1 MSVCVRALAHAVCVV
16 CPVQMETEPV
26 MASEPV
32 FSVGPSVQVPCH
44 IPAIPNGSGTQAK
57 ADERSGKLTA
67 EQLAAI
73 EDEELLDK
81 MVLHT
86 QVTNL
91 DDLDLKAP
99 LCDRQ
104 SSFRHEKS
112 LCVILTSFVRVYL
125 ETSQPSVVCIHNAM
139 LELHA

>member
-1 MSVCVRALAHAVCVV
+1 MYL
-16 CPVQMETEPV
+16 VQMETEPV
-26 MASEPV
+26 VASEPV
-32 FSVGPSVQVPCH
+32 FSAGPSVQVACH
-44 IPAIPNGSGTQAK
+44 VPAIPNGSSSQAK
-57 ADERSGKLTA
+57 SDERSGKLTA

-86 QVTNL
+86 QVIIL

-99 LCDRQ
+99 LCNKY
-104 SSFRHEKS
+104 SSFEGEGIFRVTAQC
-112 LCVILTSFVRVYL
+112 CVC
-125 ETSQPSVVCIHNAM
+125 VCMHCAI